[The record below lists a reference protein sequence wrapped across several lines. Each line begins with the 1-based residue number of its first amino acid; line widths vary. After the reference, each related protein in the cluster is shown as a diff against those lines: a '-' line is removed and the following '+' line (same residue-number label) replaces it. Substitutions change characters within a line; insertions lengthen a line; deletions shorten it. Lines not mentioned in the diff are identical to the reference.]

1 MGVRKRQAG
10 VLLEDF
16 HLEGLPPALGL
27 TDFKGDTVGL
37 RESEKA
43 VVRDVRPVKEDI
55 FDALGFNEP
64 VLLLLIVP
72 LHFAFE
78 HFPPLSSN
86 LELAANSVYPEV
98 PSDRNTLPAALRH
111 VYQFAMLRG
120 KPQFAI
126 SQFTEPVAEFFNAIK
141 PV

>member
-1 MGVRKRQAG
+1 MGVRKKAG
-10 VLLEDF
+10 WVLLEDF

-43 VVRDVRPVKEDI
+43 VVRDVRPVKENI

-86 LELAANSVYPEV
+86 LQLAANLFIPKF
-98 PSDRNTLPAALRH
+98 PPIGILCLPPYAMYISLRCYEASPNSPYH
-111 VYQFAMLRG
+111 NLQNR
-120 KPQFAI
+120 
-126 SQFTEPVAEFFNAIK
+126 
-141 PV
+141 